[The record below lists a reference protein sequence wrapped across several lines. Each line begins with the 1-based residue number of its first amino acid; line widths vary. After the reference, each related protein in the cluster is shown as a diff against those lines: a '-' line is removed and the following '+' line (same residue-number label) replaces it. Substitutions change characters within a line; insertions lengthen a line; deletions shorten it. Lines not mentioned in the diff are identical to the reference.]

1 MNIYLA
7 VKVRNEID
15 IIELFLSHI
24 DGLFDKVYLLDHKSK
39 DGTSEVLR
47 QAVEQRNT
55 WEYTFLNFHGHF
67 HQLVSNFFMEKAFSE
82 GADYLVFLDADE
94 FLYIKDR
101 KDLERRL
108 TEIDG
113 FEGVGKFHWRDVSPV
128 DFNNHTISEDTEVWL
143 SPYRS
148 DYQKVTVSR
157 EYYDATNKTLTV
169 SEGNHEALDSLQR
182 IVKTKDIG
190 DMLHIPLRSVS
201 QLEKKTIIQTISYL
215 AVKNRNPVWGTH
227 IFERLEALS
236 NNELVTSNLSRVYPT
251 FVNFTQADFLDKGF
265 LHCSMSDLGVHFSST
280 LRINKGNPPNL
291 AAVVADAL
299 MNFQTED
306 LEKVELFLDG
316 NVMRIKEIDSPKLN
330 AVKTNDA
337 SIRTRLKN
345 LPHLRLPRS
354 FKHAKAKSLIEK
366 SALFDAQWYTVK
378 YPDVPGTGLDPL
390 DHYLRFGAKEGRNPS
405 ASFNS
410 SRYLKDN
417 PDVKTSGINPL
428 QHYLEFGINES
439 REIFQVTERLNDEK
453 ISGVNFLEN
462 TKPFAAHSSDSINAS
477 ADIVICVHNA
487 REDVHACLT
496 SVLDYGRPEDRVI
509 VVNDCSDEATV
520 SLLQELIRSNPDKI
534 ELIHT
539 PHRFFLTRALNLGV
553 SHCTADY
560 IVALDSDTVVGK
572 GWIEKL
578 IDVSLL
584 NPRIGIVSCLSNAAD
599 NQSILQQM
607 TGDDEVITKALYPNS
622 SLEEINHYCET
633 WSERN
638 GHAIVPYVYGFCM
651 LMNRK
656 TLESIQGF
664 NEKVYLTGY
673 GADADFC
680 LRAQDAGF
688 LSVVATDAY
697 ITHKLS
703 KSFDAEAREK
713 QVNDAVSFL
722 KHQFGHERVLSAQ
735 KSLRNN
741 PVLNHLRE
749 DFNTEMDL
757 RYRK

>member
-55 WEYTFLNFHGHF
+55 WDYTFLDFHGHF
-67 HQLVSNFFMEKAFSE
+67 HQLVSNFIMEKAFSE

-108 TEIDG
+108 TELDG

-157 EYYDATNKTLTV
+157 EFYDATNKTLTV

-265 LHCSMSDLGVHFSST
+265 LHCSMAELGVHFSSA

-306 LEKVELFLDG
+306 LEKVELYLDV
-316 NVMRIKEIDSPKLN
+316 NVMKIKEVDSSLQTPIK
-330 AVKTNDA
+330 KNDA

-345 LPHLRLPRS
+345 LPLLRLPRS
-354 FKHAKAKSLIEK
+354 YKHAKAKSLIEK
-366 SALFDAQWYTVK
+366 SALFDAHWYTAK

-390 DHYLRFGAKEGRNPS
+390 NHYLRYGAVEGRNPS
-405 ASFNS
+405 ASFNA
-410 SRYLKDN
+410 SRYLKEN
-417 PDVKTSGINPL
+417 PDVKMSGINPL

-439 REIFQVTERLNDEK
+439 REIFPVTERWNDEK

-462 TKPFAAHSSDSINAS
+462 NQPFTASSSDSLRA
-477 ADIVICVHNA
+477 ATDIVICVHNA
-487 REDVHACLT
+487 REDANACLT
-496 SVLDYGRPEDRVI
+496 SVLEYMRPQDRVI
-509 VVNDCSDEATV
+509 LVNDSSDEETV
-520 SLLQELIRSNPDKI
+520 SLLQELTRSHPDQI
-534 ELIHT
+534 ELVNT
-539 PHRFFLTRALNLGV
+539 PHRYFITRALNLGL

-578 IDVSLL
+578 INVSLL
-584 NPRIGIVSCLSNAAD
+584 NDRIGIVSCLSNAAD

-607 TGDDEVITKALYPNS
+607 TGDDEVITKALFPNS
-622 SLEEINHYCET
+622 SLEEINRYCET
-633 WSERN
+633 WSGKN
-638 GHAIVPYVYGFCM
+638 GHAIVPYLYGFCT

-656 TLESIQGF
+656 VLEKTGGF
-664 NEKVYLTGY
+664 DEMVYHVGF
-673 GADADFC
+673 GAAADFC

-688 LSVVATDAY
+688 LSVVATDTY

-703 KSFDAEAREK
+703 KSFDVDATER
-713 QVNDAVSFL
+713 QINDAVNFL
-722 KHQFGHERVLSAQ
+722 KHKYGHERVLSAQ

-741 PVLNHLRE
+741 PVLNQLRE
-749 DFNTEMDL
+749 DIKKELD
-757 RYRK
+757 